1 MMRAKPINI
10 LRILTLLM
18 ILAIIQSCQHLLAF
32 SDDRSPDFDS
42 LFEQHGAIMM
52 MIEPESGKILYVNNA
67 ALDFYGYA
75 RSSFT
80 TLGIDDINTLST
92 EEIAIE
98 MRNAIDEKRN
108 FFNFKHKLSDGT
120 IKDVEVYSYP
130 FIHDGKSVL
139 FSIIHDVSERVALEK
154 REQSTTAWI
163 VILLFLISTIL
174 FAYQF
179 MLRRKNRLLTA
190 SNHMLENFNALR
202 TEFINADNRLIY
214 LKDEQLKYVFVNTA
228 MEKFYGLPAN
238 ELIGR
243 TDFAISPGTFAEL
256 KESHDHEVLIKNKE
270 IEREVHWNNRIYKAL
285 KFPIKMLNGTTGVGA
300 YIEDVTEQVKLQK
313 EIGKHA
319 LRNSL
324 LSDAFG
330 MTFPS
335 DEAFF
340 KSMLDMLLKVGA
352 SDYGC
357 LIVKR
362 KGNLEF
368 ILEFGERSK
377 ESYCLDLNDSTVKQ
391 KLDSFKGQLVTHVE
405 TISGMSVVVA
415 LSTKGDGYEMSD
427 LDHVRSLANSL
438 LRLRFQ

>member
-1 MMRAKPINI
+1 MRPRHLFINKVI
-10 LRILTLLM
+10 MVFGTM
-18 ILAIIQSCQHLLAF
+18 ILFLANVHF
-32 SDDRSPDFDS
+32 VSFGEADAPDFDM
-42 LFEQHGAIMM
+42 LFEKHGAIMM

-67 ALDFYGYA
+67 ALDFYGY
-75 RSSFT
+75 SPSTFT
-80 TLGIDDINTLST
+80 NLSINDINTLSSQ
-92 EEIAIE
+92 EVALEMKNAVDQ
-98 MRNAIDEKRN
+98 MRNYFHFR
-108 FFNFKHKLSDGT
+108 HKLSDGS

-130 FIHDGKSVL
+130 FFHDGKNVL

-154 REQSTTAWI
+154 RERNTTTWI
-163 VILLFLISTIL
+163 FILLFLISTML

-190 SNHMLENFNALR
+190 GNHKLENFNALR

-228 MEKFYGLPAN
+228 MEKFYGLPATD
-238 ELIGR
+238 LIGR

-270 IEREVHWNNRIYKAL
+270 IEKEVQWNNRIYKAL

-300 YIEDVTEQVKLQK
+300 YIEDVTDQVKLQK
-313 EIGKHA
+313 EIGKHG

-330 MTFPS
+330 LTFTS

-340 KSMLDMLLKVGA
+340 KSMLKMLLELGA
-352 SDYGC
+352 SNRGC
-357 LIVKR
+357 LFVK
-362 KGNLEF
+362 KNGILEF
-368 ILEFGERSK
+368 ILEYDAQSRGFHFHNTD
-377 ESYCLDLNDSTVKQ
+377 ESSANQILE
-391 KLDSFKGQLVTHVE
+391 SFKGQLITHVE
-405 TISGMSVVVA
+405 TASGMSVAVA
-415 LSTKGDGYEMSD
+415 LSTKTDGYEMSD
-427 LDHVRSLANSL
+427 LEHVRSLANSL